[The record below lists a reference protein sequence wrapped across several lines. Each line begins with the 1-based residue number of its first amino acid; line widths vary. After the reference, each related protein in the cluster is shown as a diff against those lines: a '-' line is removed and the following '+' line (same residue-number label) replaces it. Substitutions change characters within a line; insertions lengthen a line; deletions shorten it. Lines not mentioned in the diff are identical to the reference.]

1 MQLDV
6 QEFIANHKTKSIA
19 ELALLLSKN
28 QELPKEY
35 IINQINGKQKAPNKF
50 PFLGQFSDYIFP
62 SPRAFSQ
69 ASSEETARYKAA
81 ILKADRVLDLSGG
94 MGMDSYFFA
103 QHAKQSDYVE
113 LNDKLVETAKSNFE
127 TLGAAN
133 VTSHCAKAED
143 FIELSTQ
150 EYDLVYLDPDRRSA
164 KEKAFKIDDCEPN
177 VATLLPQIWKK
188 SKYCMVKLSPML
200 DIQQALTQLPNCKEV
215 HVVSVNNDCKEL
227 LFLLEK
233 DSKSEPNITCVNL
246 KKENDKYF
254 EFTFQ
259 EERTTSIEFSDIE
272 TYLYEPNASIMKAGP
287 FKSIASQLELKKLA
301 TNTHLYTSETL
312 LKNFPG
318 RTLNVLDHGKPQ
330 KGFTKQANV
339 VSRNFPLTPEQIKKK
354 YKIKDGGNQF
364 LYACSLEDG
373 SKSFVVG
380 ELVLPI

>member
-1 MQLDV
+1 
-6 QEFIANHKTKSIA
+6 
-19 ELALLLSKN
+19 
-28 QELPKEY
+28 
-35 IINQINGKQKAPNKF
+35 
-50 PFLGQFSDYIFP
+50 
-62 SPRAFSQ
+62 
-69 ASSEETARYKAA
+69 
-81 ILKADRVLDLSGG
+81 
-94 MGMDSYFFA
+94 
-103 QHAKQSDYVE
+103 
-113 LNDKLVETAKSNFE
+113 
-127 TLGAAN
+127 
-133 VTSHCAKAED
+133 
-143 FIELSTQ
+143 
-150 EYDLVYLDPDRRSA
+150 
-164 KEKAFKIDDCEPN
+164 
-177 VATLLPQIWKK
+177 
-188 SKYCMVKLSPML
+188 ML